1 MRGFGGR
8 ASEVWVGIAMAVALQ
23 CPSGR
28 AEGPEAVAKGD
39 GATFAYFAGSNF
51 SGGKTNAIGVYRLS
65 SEDGGLTPLVEQ
77 PLEGPGPMAVNAE
90 SRRLYA
96 VNYPDKIHAYEID
109 AGSGSL
115 KSLADV
121 QLPGRPEYLALDRR
135 GRFLLAAM
143 YHQQQ
148 VLVCPLDGQGRPQV
162 DQVQVLAS
170 GLRPHSILSDR
181 HDKFVYVPCAGEI
194 WQYAWTEDGT
204 GLGAQ
209 PVARHKAPKDS
220 RPRHLWFHP
229 NKDWLYVVNESGRSL
244 TFYRVAPDTGGLTAV
259 QTLSTVPEDVVK
271 GSGADV
277 HVTPDGRFVY
287 ASTREHDSI
296 AGFTIDQNSGE
307 ITPLGQTATARGP
320 RDFAI
325 DPSGRFLV
333 AGGTGRAI
341 VVHAIDQETGQTT
354 TKHRYDVRSGSV
366 WVEVVSFRNKE
377 SKP

>member
-1 MRGFGGR
+1 MAAALPCLPGR
-8 ASEVWVGIAMAVALQ
+8 AA
-23 CPSGR
+23 
-28 AEGPEAVAKGD
+28 GPVAVAKGD
-39 GATFAYFAGSNF
+39 GATFAYFAGSSF
-51 SGGKTNAIGVYRLS
+51 AGGKTNAIGVYRMS
-65 SEDGGLTPLVEQ
+65 AEDGGLTPLVEQ

-90 SRRLYA
+90 NRRLYA

-115 KSLADV
+115 KSLAEV

-148 VLVCPLDGQGRPQV
+148 VLVCPLDNQGRPQA

-170 GLRPHSILSDR
+170 GLRPHAILSDR
-181 HDKFVYVPCAGEI
+181 HDRFVYVPCAGEM
-194 WQYAWTEDGT
+194 WQYAWTEDGK

-209 PVARHKAPKDS
+209 AVARHRAPQGT

>member
-354 TKHRYDVRSGSV
+354 TKHRYDVRSGSG

>member
-1 MRGFGGR
+1 MAAALPCLPGR
-8 ASEVWVGIAMAVALQ
+8 AA
-23 CPSGR
+23 
-28 AEGPEAVAKGD
+28 GPVAVAKGD
-39 GATFAYFAGSNF
+39 GATFAYFAGSSF
-51 SGGKTNAIGVYRLS
+51 AGGKTNAIGVYRMS
-65 SEDGGLTPLVEQ
+65 AEDGGLTPLVEQ

-90 SRRLYA
+90 NRRLYA

-115 KSLADV
+115 KSLAEV

-148 VLVCPLDGQGRPQV
+148 VLVCPLDNQGRPQA

-170 GLRPHSILSDR
+170 GLRPHAILSDR
-181 HDKFVYVPCAGEI
+181 HDRFVYVPCAGEM
-194 WQYAWTEDGT
+194 WQYAWTEDGK

-209 PVARHKAPKDS
+209 AVARHRAPQGT

-244 TFYRVAPDTGGLTAV
+244 TFYRVDPDKGGLSAV

-271 GSGADV
+271 GSCADV

-296 AGFTIDQNSGE
+296 AGFAIDQNSGE
-307 ITPLGQTATARGP
+307 ITPLGQIATARGP
-320 RDFAI
+320 RDFSI

-333 AGGTGRAI
+333 VGGTKGAI
-341 VVHAIDQETGQTT
+341 VVHAIDQETGKPT
-354 TKHRYDVRSGSV
+354 TKHNYDVRRGPV